1 MAKTDN
7 RPKEKMRLTIE
18 FADNGIILRNPDKE
32 DEVTLAVHPDTGY
45 NPKGADYSEE
55 YKAVGQK
62 IYDWLINVAVEDH
75 SYDWISTGA
84 ELSITATLCGR
95 ANL

>member
-1 MAKTDN
+1 MN
-7 RPKEKMRLTIE
+7 
-18 FADNGIILRNPDKE
+18 
-32 DEVTLAVHPDTGY
+32 Y
-45 NPKGADYSEE
+45 NPNGADYSEE

-62 IYDWLINVAVEDH
+62 IYDWLINVAIEDH

>member
-1 MAKTDN
+1 MAKDN

-18 FADNGIILRNPDKE
+18 FADIGIILRNPDCM

-45 NPKGADYSEE
+45 NSKGADYSEE

-62 IYDWLINVAVEDH
+62 IYDWLINVAIEDH

-95 ANL
+95 ALL

>member
-1 MAKTDN
+1 MTKTDN

-18 FADNGIILRNPDKE
+18 FADNGSILRNPDCK

-45 NPKGADYSEE
+45 NQKGTDYSEE

-84 ELSITATLCGR
+84 ELSITATLCGI
-95 ANL
+95 AMQ

>member
-1 MAKTDN
+1 MAKDN

-18 FADNGIILRNPDKE
+18 FADNGIILRNPECK
-32 DEVTLAVHPDTGY
+32 DEVTLAVHPDTGH
-45 NPKGADYSEE
+45 NQKGADYSEE

-84 ELSITATLCGR
+84 ELSITATLCGM